1 MFKCHVLLIQE
12 VLKAKWYNSWW
23 GEMVRYRPAIK
34 IVLRILECIATRQS
48 SGRALKTHIIQCA
61 NLKTT
66 SAEKYLGMLVEA
78 GYILENRENWG
89 ERVVIVYELTP
100 LGKERYNWFNRINA
114 ELFKPNEWLDE

>member
-1 MFKCHVLLIQE
+1 MSCTNDIEVVKSKVIQTVGRE
-12 VLKAKWYNSWW
+12 
-23 GEMVRYRPAIK
+23 EMVRYRPAIK

-61 NLKTT
+61 HLKTT
-66 SAEKYLGMLVEA
+66 SAEKYLEMLKEA
-78 GYILENRENWG
+78 GYILEKRENWG

-114 ELFKPNEWLDE
+114 ELFKPNVWLDE